1 MNKNYI
7 DCVKLQREIRNS
19 IIKQNS
25 GKSLSKIVLQIQKN
39 VEQNKLWIN
48 SHN

>member
-1 MNKNYI
+1 MKTYI

-25 GKSLSKIVLQIQKN
+25 GKSLSKVVLQIQKN
-39 VEQNKLWIN
+39 VERNKLWIN
-48 SHN
+48 AQN